1 MNQFCNTG
9 NNSYLTIVELCLIS
23 VSHISIAPLRVDFM
37 ILPLGI
43 IRHSTCLWGIS
54 GSKTATSYQKASTK
68 SDYNRRQ
75 IQALTVNVSTW
86 WVILLMKAKVCT
98 RYLSGCLSFA
108 SRVSQYDILK
118 SGNNH
123 PINVAINRTK
133 EHKFKNYD
141 HGN

>member
-1 MNQFCNTG
+1 MNQFCDIG
-9 NNSYLTIVELCLIS
+9 IYSYLANAKECLS
-23 VSHISIAPLRVDFM
+23 TVSHISIAPLRVDLMFLHLN
-37 ILPLGI
+37 ISLHSARSRGI
-43 IRHSTCLWGIS
+43 CWLKNG
-54 GSKTATSYQKASTK
+54 YQLQKASTR

-75 IQALTVNVSTW
+75 IQAITGNVLTW
-86 WVILLMKAKVCT
+86 WVILLMKAKSCT
-98 RYLSGCLSFA
+98 RYLSSCLSFA